1 MLVILADDL
10 LVSAR
15 ERIVKRVSG
24 RISPFNAPASTRS
37 AAGFP
42 RIAMISVDAVINP
55 ITNHFSFFMING

>member
-15 ERIVKRVSG
+15 EIVKRVSG

-42 RIAMISVDAVINP
+42 RIAMISVEAVINP